1 MLLKNCMKNNHI
13 KYFFLLLVWLVQPLF
28 AVSFVNLEDYKYLLP
43 LPKAKQKPLEV
54 VLKNGWDEFK
64 SNANESLVS
73 DNIDSELFWEL
84 LRVSVEEGTLYN
96 KIANY
101 RIPVNKTGGDL
112 FFYTL
117 YASIY
122 QIPVIY
128 RSVTPLGDSIWLS
141 GKIFLPRN
149 KKAKNIIIANHYTI
163 CANSEAPSEAPS
175 IEGLFATKEYI
186 VLMPDYLGYG
196 ISSDWTHPYM
206 HLGSFVS
213 SALDLLNAAIP
224 YLRYYSY
231 SFDPS
236 LIILGYSQG
245 AAAALALQK
254 AIEEDYSNRYSIEKV
269 YAGGG
274 PYDLAATYDYYISQN
289 KIDIPCAMPMLFL
302 GLNYAEN
309 LQLNKEDFF
318 QPFLMDNYQEWIEDK
333 TATMREVNA
342 FLGNDIDSIFK
353 PVIAQ
358 TDTLPA
364 SILYDAVNKN
374 SIIDWTPQSPMFIFH
389 STNDNMV
396 PFLNS
401 EHLKEHFDEQGIDFV
416 TYEFAP
422 YGNHMRSA
430 VCFFEKVYKRL

>member
-1 MLLKNCMKNNHI
+1 MRSNLVKYCFLFWACM
-13 KYFFLLLVWLVQPLF
+13 VSPLF
-28 AVSFVNLEDYKYLLP
+28 AVNFVNLEDYRDLQP
-43 LPKAKQKPLEV
+43 LPKAKEKPLEAI
-54 VLKNGWDEFK
+54 LKNGWNEFK

-73 DNIDSELFWEL
+73 DNINSVLFWDL

-101 RIPVNKTGGDL
+101 RIPSYKTGGEL
-112 FFYTL
+112 FLYTL

-128 RSVTPLGDSIWLS
+128 RSVTPAGDSIWLS

-149 KKAKNIIIANHYTI
+149 KNAKNIIIANHYTI

-196 ISSDWTHPYM
+196 ISCDWTHPYL
-206 HLGSFVS
+206 HLQSTVT

-224 YLRYYSY
+224 YLRYFSY
-231 SFDPS
+231 SFDPA
-236 LIILGYSQG
+236 LILLGYSQG
-245 AAAALALQK
+245 AAATLALQK
-254 AIEEDYSNRYSIEKV
+254 NIEEDDSAQFSIEKV

-274 PYDLAATYDYYISQN
+274 PYDLAATYDYYVSQN
-289 KIDIPCAMPMLFL
+289 KINIPCAMPMLFL
-302 GLNYAEN
+302 GMNYAEH
-309 LQLNKEDFF
+309 LRLKKEDFF

-333 TATMREVNA
+333 TATLREVNA
-342 FLGNDIDSIFK
+342 FLGDDIDAIFK

-364 SILYDAVNKN
+364 SLLYDAVKRN
-374 SIIDWTPQSPMFIFH
+374 SIVDWTPHSPMYIFH

-401 EHLKEHFDEQGIDFV
+401 KHLMAHFDEQNIDFV
-416 TYEFAP
+416 EYDFAP
-422 YGNHMRSA
+422 YGNHMRAA
-430 VCFFEKVYKRL
+430 VCFFEKVYQKL